1 MTKSTLSSLAVG
13 VAMAGM
19 ASQGLAANTVNV
31 VENVN
36 FPTSTAQVWAAI
48 KDFDGLQNWHPYIA
62 TSVVTQG
69 KNNEKGAIRTLT
81 TKDGGKVI
89 EELLAYDSQSMTYS
103 YRMNEAPMPVA
114 NFVAT
119 ITLTAASNGTSL
131 KWTAQFN
138 TKDGAKE
145 EDVRNAV
152 QGFLKAGIDGLKAK
166 LN

>member
-1 MTKSTLSSLAVG
+1 MTKKLTSSLAIA

-19 ASQGLAANTVNV
+19 TSQGIAANTVNV
-31 VENVN
+31 IENANLPVA
-36 FPTSTAQVWAAI
+36 SSRVWATV

-69 KNNEKGAIRTLT
+69 ESNKKGAIRTLT

-89 EELLAYDSQSMTYS
+89 EELLNYDPKKMTYS
-103 YRMNEAPMPVA
+103 YRMNEAPMPVS

-119 ITLTAASNGTSL
+119 ITVAPAGNGTTL
-131 KWTAQFN
+131 KWAAQFSAN
-138 TKDGAKE
+138 EGTKE
-145 EDVRNAV
+145 EDARKMVE
-152 QGFLKAGIDGLKAK
+152 GFLKAGIDSLKAK